1 MSRECFKVSNNKY
14 FNCPALM
21 ADGRTF
27 TDYRSSCV
35 IDQSILHNNNIK
47 SSYEYRQF
55 LIKNA
60 SNFMEENNNLNL
72 KKNNCETC
80 NAEPIPLKTV
90 CEVDGYT
97 SICKM
102 NDDGGLGLGTIA
114 SNIPTMNYAPA
125 LQSKNYSTDL
135 SKPVNFCNKVVMN

>member
-1 MSRECFKVSNNKY
+1 
-14 FNCPALM
+14 
-21 ADGRTF
+21 
-27 TDYRSSCV
+27 
-35 IDQSILHNNNIK
+35 LHKTNIK

-60 SNFMEENNNLNL
+60 GEFMNENKSLNN
-72 KKNNCETC
+72 KKNGCETC

-102 NDDGGLGLGTIA
+102 NDDGGLGLGTVA
-114 SNIPTMNYAPA
+114 SNMPLLNYAPA
-125 LQSKNYSTDL
+125 LESKNYNTDL
-135 SKPVNFCNKVVMN
+135 SKPTNFSNKVLR